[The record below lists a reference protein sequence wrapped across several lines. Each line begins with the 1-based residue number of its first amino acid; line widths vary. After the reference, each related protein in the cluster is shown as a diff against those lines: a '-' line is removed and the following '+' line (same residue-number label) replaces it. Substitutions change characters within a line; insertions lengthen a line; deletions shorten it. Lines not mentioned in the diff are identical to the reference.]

1 MLILLLLAVLSS
13 VPAGGK
19 EDTIRLMF
27 WNVEN
32 FFAPGQFEGH
42 AWSKGRFYTKC
53 NAVAKT
59 ILLAGDW
66 FRGLPDALGLAE
78 VGDAGVLKA
87 LLYSTPLR
95 KLDYSFVHYDS
106 PDRRGIDCALLYRRS
121 RFRLLN
127 SKPCHLYDSTG
138 AVMPTRDILLAV
150 LETRQKAKAGVP
162 TDVPDEKTGP
172 KDKAS
177 CDTIAILV
185 NHHPS
190 KVGKGGESRRTVAM
204 NRLRFLAD
212 SLKAAGIRRIIAVGD
227 FNDEVV
233 PAAGVVRDRG
243 SVASGGKPARSSRPR
258 GTIKFQGRW
267 EQIDGC
273 PLLEGLAAE
282 EHVFTPPHLLTRDSY
297 GGEKPRRTFSGPR
310 YLGGVSDHLPVFYFI
325 SRAPSETTTS
335 YILGAWPNLAVNC
348 FTASSMKGL

>member
-1 MLILLLLAVLSS
+1 MLKILAIIVY
-13 VPAGGK
+13 
-19 EDTIRLMF
+19 F

-32 FFAPGQFEGH
+32 FFAPGEFPNH
-42 AWSKGRFYTKC
+42 AWSKPRFYTKC

-59 ILLAGDW
+59 LLLASDEMGA
-66 FRGLPDALGLAE
+66 LPDVVGFAE
-78 VGDAGVLKA
+78 VGDATVLKA
-87 LLYSTPLR
+87 LLGATPLR

-150 LETRQKAKAGVP
+150 LETRTGAGH
-162 TDVPDEKTGP
+162 DGAAAPDGRP
-172 KDKAS
+172 
-177 CDTIAILV
+177 DTLAVLV

-190 KVGKGGESRRTVAM
+190 KVGSASGERRGLAM
-204 NRLRFLAD
+204 SRLRFLAD
-212 SLKAAGIRRIIAVGD
+212 SLQAAGISRIIAVGD

-233 PAAGVVRDRG
+233 PAAGVAIGGREG
-243 SVASGGKPARSSRPR
+243 SSPANPP
-258 GTIKFQGRW
+258 GTIKFQGKW

-273 PLLEGLAAE
+273 PLLEGLRAE
-282 EHVFTPPHLLTRDSY
+282 ERIFAPPCLLSRDSY

-310 YLGGVSDHLPVFYFI
+310 YLGGVSDHLPVMWKVYK
-325 SRAPSETTTS
+325 
-335 YILGAWPNLAVNC
+335 N
-348 FTASSMKGL
+348 